1 MSKKDAQRVR
11 RGFDQLAGTL
21 NFSNSTDQGASFAHF
36 FPTATSVGSGSGT
49 IRVDDVV
56 FPINS
61 NIVLTSPVLGALQ
74 ITGIAPPTGASHVYG
89 RHIRIWR
96 NTGVGG
102 IGFAQPTIFIMNDSG
117 FSTAGNRILTN
128 VNPAIGTSMLW
139 TYNYIDLVYL
149 RNPKGSAEDYWVI
162 V

>member
-102 IGFAQPTIFIMNDSG
+102 IGFAQPTIFIMHDSG

-128 VNPAIGTSMLW
+128 VNPGTGTSILW
-139 TYNYIDLVYL
+139 TNNYIDLVYI
-149 RNPKGSAEDYWVI
+149 KGNVEDYWVI